1 MSRLTLDQAQHMVRF
16 SEIFNIFWRDWEVIT
31 EVDDDALEFLVANSS
46 KIILPNVKEFTA
58 YQLSLF
64 KEYKG
69 FLKLNKDVKI

>member
-1 MSRLTLDQAQHMVRF
+1 MKRLTLEEAQYMVRF
-16 SEIFNIFWRDWEVIT
+16 AEIMNIFWKNWEQFT

-69 FLKLNKDVKI
+69 FLKLNEGIKI